1 MLIELLLKEICL
13 GPKIFVWLQFMMR
26 LCLDCRADEVIATD
40 TEDLVS
46 RVKEI
51 TGGHMQYC
59 SHIPDSFLLLHFFC
73 SVPLQHACHWH
84 HGMQHGMPRGK
95 GICSMHACMHACLS
109 VSIRHVMLLMMHLA
123 CLQTLHLASFDRN
136 SVWH

>member
-1 MLIELLLKEICL
+1 MPIELLLKENCL

-51 TGGHMQYC
+51 TGAHMQYC
-59 SHIPDSFLLLHFFC
+59 SHIPDIFLLLHFFC

-95 GICSMHACMHACLS
+95 DICSMHACMLVSLHPACDAANDALS
-109 VSIRHVMLLMMHLA
+109 LSA
-123 CLQTLHLASFDRN
+123 DAAPCLF
-136 SVWH
+136 